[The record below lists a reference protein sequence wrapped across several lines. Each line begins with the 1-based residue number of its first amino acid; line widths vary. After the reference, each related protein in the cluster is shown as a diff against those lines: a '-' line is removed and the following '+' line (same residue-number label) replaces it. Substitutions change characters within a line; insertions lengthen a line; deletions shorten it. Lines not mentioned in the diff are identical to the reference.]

1 MINFAEK
8 SESFK
13 RRGKFL
19 VVAAVF
25 TLLVFWIVGQ
35 LFRDCTRLSG
45 ILFYIPS
52 PVVLV
57 VCAVGGYFAWR
68 ARSRKIAVAM
78 TLGALASAVVVFG
91 VENHFRFA
99 QRQVPLEDTIR
110 LVHWNVFYGHA
121 GWDGL
126 MDEILQAGPD
136 ICVLSE
142 VPSRAELPTMSK
154 YLGDDYTAIR
164 FGHMAVVARGSL
176 EDGHWFR
183 RKNGLRAFGLVWKS
197 DRGSFRV
204 LVVDLDSNIIMSR
217 EPRLLAMRKIMVDW
231 DADIVVGD
239 FNSPRRSLAL
249 SPLPSGFVHA
259 YDAVGSG
266 WSYTWPVPCPLYAID
281 QCILGKRIRPVA
293 YKLESSTH
301 SDHRRQV
308 LDFTVKD

>member
-1 MINFAEK
+1 MMNFATK
-8 SESFK
+8 SESFW
-13 RRGKFL
+13 RRSKFL
-19 VVAAVF
+19 GVSAV
-25 TLLVFWIVGQ
+25 LVLCGLWIVGQ
-35 LFRDCTRLSG
+35 LFRDSTRATG

-52 PVVLV
+52 PLVLV
-57 VCAVGGYFAWR
+57 VCLVGGYFAWR
-68 ARSRKIAVAM
+68 ARRRKIAMAM
-78 TLGALASAVVVFG
+78 TIGALASAVFVFG
-91 VENHFRFA
+91 VENQFRFD
-99 QRQVPLEDTIR
+99 RKPVPSTETVR
-110 LVHWNVFYGHA
+110 LLHWNVFYGHA

-126 MDEILQAGPD
+126 MYEIRQAGPD

-142 VPSRAELPTMSK
+142 VPNWAELPKMSR

-204 LVVDLDSNIIMSR
+204 LVVDLDSNIIMAR
-217 EPRLLAMRKIMVDW
+217 EPRLLAMTKIMVDW

-239 FNSPRRSLAL
+239 FNAPRRSRAL

-293 YKLESSTH
+293 YELESSPR

-308 LDFTVKD
+308 LDFAVED